1 VLKSLVT
8 SPQLRVLEQALEA
21 SSLRHKLISN
31 NIANVNTPGY
41 KRSDVNFA
49 AALQATLAGM
59 DPGSKK
65 LPLRATHERHIVPA
79 RTPLATPVVVTDT
92 NTSVRR
98 DDNNVDIDIEMAN
111 MAMNTIYYQ
120 AVAQMVNR
128 YFANIST
135 AITEGR
141 R

>member
-1 VLKSLVT
+1 MLKSLVT

-59 DPGSKK
+59 DPVAKNYHCVS
-65 LPLRATHERHIVPA
+65 P
-79 RTPLATPVVVTDT
+79 
-92 NTSVRR
+92 
-98 DDNNVDIDIEMAN
+98 
-111 MAMNTIYYQ
+111 MNGI
-120 AVAQMVNR
+120 
-128 YFANIST
+128 
-135 AITEGR
+135 
-141 R
+141 